1 MRSSVVCASW
11 LPSINNMYILCYV
24 IVHLSII
31 YKIRHAPLH
40 KTCKF
45 LLLKFV
51 NVSFIKYILCAV
63 PVKSGRLE
71 MFKWAHANGC

>member
-31 YKIRHAPLH
+31 YKIRHAPLLGAYTKH
-40 KTCKF
+40 
-45 LLLKFV
+45 V
-51 NVSFIKYILCAV
+51 NFYC
-63 PVKSGRLE
+63 
-71 MFKWAHANGC
+71 